1 MENTENHRSG
11 YVAIIGKPNAGK
23 STLMNR
29 LLGNKISITTHKP
42 QTTRHQIIGIHSEDE
57 LQIIFLDTPG
67 VIDPSYELQKA
78 MMKTVDRAR
87 TDADIILLIVD
98 VTDYEIPGRIFKMF
112 SSMKNKQIFL
122 VPNKIDKVSEQEA
135 KVVAEEIR
143 EKFDFDDTLF
153 VSALNGEGLQKLMDT
168 IKANITSGPPFYPKE
183 MLSEQPVRFFVAEMV
198 REQLFLQYHQEI
210 PYSTTINIVQ
220 YDERDDLDYI
230 SADIVVNRESQKGIL
245 IGKGGKAIKQLG
257 KNAREVIEK
266 FVDKKIYLDLHVK
279 VREKWRENPSHV
291 RHYGY

>member
-1 MENTENHRSG
+1 MQNTEDHRSG
-11 YVAIIGKPNAGK
+11 YVAILGKPNAGK

-42 QTTRHQIIGIHSEDE
+42 QTTRHQILGIHSEED

-67 VIDPSYELQKA
+67 VINPSYELQKA

-98 VTDYEIPGRIFKMF
+98 VTDPEIPGRIFKMF
-112 SSMKNKQIFL
+112 TSMKNKEIFL
-122 VPNKIDKVSEQEA
+122 VMNKIDKVSEQEA
-135 KVVAEEIR
+135 EVVAGRIQ
-143 EKFDFDDTLF
+143 EKFDFDNTLY
-153 VSALNGEGLQKLMDT
+153 VSALNGKGLKQLMDT
-168 IKANITSGPPFYPKE
+168 VKANIKSGPPFYPKE
-183 MLSEQPVRFFVAEMV
+183 MISEQPVRFFVAEMI
-198 REQLFLQYHQEI
+198 REQLFLLYHQEI
-210 PYSTTINIVQ
+210 PYSSTIDIVQ

-230 SADIVVNRESQKGIL
+230 SADIIVNRDSQKGIL
-245 IGKGGKAIKQLG
+245 IGKGGKAIKRLG
-257 KNAREVIEK
+257 KNAREVIED

-279 VREKWRENPSHV
+279 VREKWREDPSRV

>member
-1 MENTENHRSG
+1 MENTEEHRSG

-42 QTTRHQIIGIHSEDE
+42 QTTRHQILGIHSEEE

-67 VIDPSYELQKA
+67 VIDPRYELQKA

-98 VTDYEIPGRIFKMF
+98 VTDYEVPGRIYKML
-112 SSMKNKQIFL
+112 SSLKGKKIFL
-122 VPNKIDKVSEQEA
+122 VINKIDQTSEQQAE
-135 KVVAEEIR
+135 VVAKKIQ
-143 EKFDFDDTLF
+143 EKLDFDNTLF
-153 VSALNGEGLQKLMDT
+153 VSALNGAGLQKLMDT
-168 IKANITSGPPFYPKE
+168 IKANIKSGPPFYPKD
-183 MLSEQPVRFFVAEMV
+183 MLSEQPVRFFVAEMI
-198 REQLFLQYHQEI
+198 REQLFLLYHQEI
-210 PYSTTINIVQ
+210 PYSSTINIVQ

-230 SADIVVNRESQKGIL
+230 SADIIVNRESQKGIL
-245 IGKGGKAIKQLG
+245 IGKGGKAIKKLG
-257 KNAREVIEK
+257 KSAREVIQD
-266 FVDKKIYLDLHVK
+266 FVDKKVYLDLHVK

>member
-1 MENTENHRSG
+1 MENTPEHRSG

-29 LLGNKISITTHKP
+29 LLGSKVSITTHKP
-42 QTTRHQIIGIHSEDE
+42 QTTRHQILGIHSEDD

-67 VIDPSYELQKA
+67 VIDPDYELQKA

-87 TDADIILLIVD
+87 KDADIILFIVD
-98 VTDYEIPGRIFKMF
+98 VKDHNVPGRIFKMF
-112 SSMKNKQIFL
+112 SSLKNKKIFL
-122 VPNKIDKVSEQEA
+122 ILNKIDKVTEQEA
-135 KVVAEEIR
+135 NGVARKLEEQ
-143 EKFDFDDTLF
+143 FDFDQTLF
-153 VSALNGEGLQKLMDT
+153 VSALNGEGLQNLMDT
-168 IKANITSGPPFYPKE
+168 VKANIKSGPPFYPKD
-183 MLSEQPVRFFVAEMV
+183 MLSEQPVRFFVAEMI
-198 REQLFLQYHQEI
+198 REQLFLLYHQEI
-210 PYSTTINIVQ
+210 PYSSTINIVQ

-245 IGKGGKAIKQLG
+245 IGKGGKAIKKLG
-257 KNAREVIEK
+257 KSAREVIQK
-266 FVDKKIYLDLHVK
+266 FVDKKVYLDLHVK